1 MLHLAGKRTVGPP
14 FESIRGNALLRPTA
28 YPLSPGRCITAAQG
42 AVLHTQEFLLAL
54 IVIFVTAK
62 LFGELAERIGQ
73 PAVLGEMIGGIVVGA
88 SGLRLIDPSA
98 PILHVMAEVGIIML
112 LFLIGLETDV
122 STLISVGP
130 AAAAVAIVGVVLP
143 LIGGTAIGVMLG
155 YSSAVALFLGAALT
169 ATSVGITARV
179 LSDLGHLKSN
189 EGQVIV
195 GAAVVDDILG
205 LVLLTIVGGL
215 AAGRELSAFVIGKS
229 FLAAI
234 GFVLLALI
242 IGSWIAPLLLR
253 FVARLRVAK
262 ALFFASI
269 VFAFLLAYIA
279 DIVGS
284 GRIIGA
290 FTAGVVLARTKQAS
304 DVELEVFDIAQFFV
318 PLFFVLV
325 GAAVDLRTV
334 NPFAPQTRTFF
345 LVGLLLTVVGTAGK
359 VAAGFAAFGTKVKRL
374 IVGVG
379 MVPRGEVGLVFAQIG
394 LATGVLTSGLY
405 SSVALMVILTTFM
418 TPPLLRR
425 LLVPGAKEEMPLVCE
440 VVTETI
446 SDRQRREQKN

>member
-1 MLHLAGKRTVGPP
+1 MMAWKCTGDK
-14 FESIRGNALLRPTA
+14 
-28 YPLSPGRCITAAQG
+28 LSQG
-42 AVLHTQEFLLAL
+42 AVVSTQEFLLAL
-54 IVIFVTAK
+54 IVIFVAAK
-62 LFGELAERIGQ
+62 VFGELAERIGQ
-73 PAVLGEMIGGIVVGA
+73 PAVLGEMIGGIVIGA
-88 SGLRLIDPSA
+88 SGLRLIDPNA

-143 LIGGTAIGVMLG
+143 LIGGTAIGVLLG
-155 YSSAVALFLGAALT
+155 YSPAVALFLGAALT

-189 EGQVIV
+189 EGQVIL

-205 LVLLTIVGGL
+205 LILLTIAGGL
-215 AAGRELSAFVIGKS
+215 AAGKELSAFVIGKG

-234 GFVLLALI
+234 GFVLLTLI
-242 IGSWIAPLLLR
+242 IGSWIAPVLLR
-253 FVARLRVAK
+253 LVARLRVAK
-262 ALFFASI
+262 ALFFASM
-269 VFAFLLAYIA
+269 VFAFLLAFIA

-290 FTAGVVLARTKQAS
+290 FMAGVVLARTKQGS
-304 DVELEVFDIAQFFV
+304 DVEHEVFDIAQFFV

-334 NPFAPQTRTFF
+334 NPFNPQTRTFF
-345 LVGLLLTVVGTAGK
+345 LIGLLLTAVGVLGK
-359 VAAGFAAFGTKVKRL
+359 IAAGFAAFGANVKPL

-379 MVPRGEVGLVFAQIG
+379 MVPRGEVGLVFAQVG

-418 TPPLLRR
+418 TPPLLRK
-425 LLVPGAKEEMPLVCE
+425 LIVAGTKDEMPLICE
-440 VVTETI
+440 VVTETM
-446 SDRQRREQKN
+446 SDGKRREQKN